1 MKKLCCY
8 LGYYKK
14 GSSNDNIII
23 DISNVFRN
31 TPNPYITK
39 EENYFYPFHKELSVG
54 QLFYYTVLLKPGNM
68 HIKVEPVDILEYPSL
83 VRGYQLFSQT
93 SLDGNNRYKNMI
105 SEKLVKYYEDT
116 VKNEIRDRK
125 ITNIIE
131 NEETNS

>member
-14 GSSNDNIII
+14 GSSKEYIII

-31 TPNPYITK
+31 TSKPYITK
-39 EENYFYPFHKELSVG
+39 EEVYFYPFDKELTNG
-54 QLFYYTVLLKPGNM
+54 QLFFYTKILKPGSL
-68 HIKVEPVDILEYPSL
+68 HIKVEPVDILEYPSI
-83 VRGYQLFSQT
+83 VKGYQLFSIN

-116 VKNEIRDRK
+116 VKIEIRDRK
-125 ITNIIE
+125 LTNIIE
-131 NEETNS
+131 NEENNS